1 MQPKRAKAPPIMDN
15 PASIQ
20 PPAEPTATAQWVA
33 DILRDRIVK
42 GIYPPG
48 SRIVERTISAELEV
62 SRTPVREALKLI
74 DADGLIAISRN
85 KGAQV
90 LRFGPEEILALFDVI
105 ASLESLAAE
114 RLAAAIDPETL
125 DQLEEMHDR
134 MLTYRKIGNHTDYFD
149 TNSEIHDLI
158 VERCGN
164 AIVEETHRKL
174 MARARRGRFLA
185 IMKPERLQEA
195 VEEHEELMQ
204 ALREN
209 DPERAARIWR
219 THLLHTGQ
227 TVAALL

>member
-1 MQPKRAKAPPIMDN
+1 MVEEIEGIRATDA
-15 PASIQ
+15 
-20 PPAEPTATAQWVA
+20 PTATAQWVA

-42 GIYPPG
+42 GVYPPG
-48 SRIVERTISAELEV
+48 SRIVERKISAELDV

-90 LRFGPEEILALFDVI
+90 LQYGAAEALELFDVI

-114 RLAAAIDPETL
+114 RLAETIDEQAL
-125 DQLEEMHDR
+125 DALEEMHDR
-134 MLTYRKIGNHTDYFD
+134 MLTYHKIGNHADYFD
-149 TNSEIHDLI
+149 TNSEIHDFI

-164 AIVEETHRKL
+164 GIVFETHRRL

-185 IMKPERLQEA
+185 IMKPERLTEA
-195 VEEHEELMQ
+195 VSEHEVLMQ
-204 ALREN
+204 AMRQR
-209 DPERAARIWR
+209 DPEHAARIWR
-219 THLLHTGQ
+219 QHLLHTGQ